1 MNKGMTVGL
10 LGFGEVGQILAD
22 DLTRTSGVAPFA
34 YDPLFSREN
43 SRPSLALKSRTN
55 INATATALEL
65 GRSCEL
71 IICAVTAAE
80 DITAIRSIIGGIAAN
95 TWVMDLNSVSPD
107 TKRRCADIVDEAG
120 GRYVEAALM
129 SPIGPKRIAS
139 PFLLGGPHAE
149 AFLPLAHALGFT
161 ATSVFSGHV
170 GAASATKMCRS
181 VIIKGMEALLT
192 ESMLAA
198 RHYGVEKEVLASLA
212 DLLSGGDWPTR
223 AHYMISRSVEH
234 GVRRAEEM
242 REVAATVKAAGV
254 DPLMSIACV
263 ARQEWAAQFPAALGQ
278 SDLQQMLDRLKK

>member
-1 MNKGMTVGL
+1 MSTGMKVGL

-22 DLTRTSGVAPFA
+22 DLTGTVGVSLYA
-34 YDPLFSREN
+34 YDPLFSSDN
-43 SRPSLALKSRTN
+43 SKPGLALKTRKH
-55 INATATALEL
+55 IKATGTALDL
-65 GRSCEL
+65 AQACDL
-71 IICAVTAAE
+71 IVCAVTAAE
-80 DITAIRSIIGGIAAN
+80 DIAAIGSISGGIAAN

-107 TKRRCADIVDEAG
+107 TKRLCAHTVDSAG

-139 PFLLGGPHAE
+139 PFLLGGPHAA
-149 AFLPLAHALGFT
+149 AFLSAAQQLGFT
-161 ATSVFSGHV
+161 SATVFSADV

-198 RHYGVEKEVLASLA
+198 RYYGVEKEVLASLN
-212 DLLSGGDWPTR
+212 DLLTGGDWQAR

-242 REVAATVKAAGV
+242 REVASTVKAAGV

-263 ARQEWAAQFPAALGQ
+263 ARQEWAAQFPAALKE
-278 SDLQQMLDRLKK
+278 SDLQQMLDRMK